1 MFPDRVNGGK
11 KLKFRPCI
19 DIHNGHVVQI
29 VGGTLK
35 DADDSAKTNFTS
47 EKDSI
52 YYADMFY
59 ELGLYGGHAILLN
72 GKDSPYYEATKEEV
86 IKALARH
93 KGLLQ
98 IGGGITDENAKEYIE
113 AGASHI
119 IVTSYIFENRQIS
132 FERLEKLRNAVG
144 KEHIVLDLSCR
155 INNEDGK
162 YYVTMNR
169 WQTFTD
175 AVFEEELLVKLSEYC
190 DEFLVHAVDSEGK
203 KQGIDENV
211 LAILAKSSVPVTYA
225 GGIANF
231 NDIDIIRNKGLSKVD
246 FTIGS
251 ALDIYG
257 GTLSLPE
264 VIKCIQ

>member
-1 MFPDRVNGGK
+1 M
-11 KLKFRPCI
+11 KFRPCI

-35 DADDSAKTNFTS
+35 DDGDSAKTNFTS

-52 YYADMFY
+52 YYADMFH

-72 GKDSPYYEATKEEV
+72 AKGSDYFEATRQEA
-86 IKALARH
+86 IKALRRH
-93 KGLLQ
+93 RGLLQ
-98 IGGGITDENAKEYIE
+98 IGGGITDENAKEYIDE
-113 AGASHI
+113 GASHI
-119 IVTSYIFENRQIS
+119 IVTSYIFENKKIS
-132 FERLEKLRNAVG
+132 YDKLNRLKNAVG

-155 INNEDGK
+155 INKEDGK
-162 YYVTMNR
+162 YYVTMDR

-175 AVFEEELLVKLSEYC
+175 AVFEEKLLCQLSEYC

-211 LAILAKSSVPVTYA
+211 LSVLSSSTVPVTYA

-231 NDIDIIRNKGLSKVD
+231 NDIDIIKTKGRGKVD

-264 VIKCIQ
+264 VLECIQ

>member
-1 MFPDRVNGGK
+1 M
-11 KLKFRPCI
+11 KFRPCI

-35 DADDSAKTNFTS
+35 DEDDSAKTNFTS
-47 EKDSI
+47 EKDSV

-72 GKDSPYYEATKEEV
+72 GKDSPYYEATREA
-86 IKALARH
+86 ALNALRRH

-98 IGGGITDENAKEYIE
+98 IGGGITDENAKEYID
-113 AGASHI
+113 AGASHV
-119 IVTSYIFENRQIS
+119 IVTSFIFENGQIS
-132 FERLEKLRNAVG
+132 YDRLNRLKEAVSR
-144 KEHIVLDLSCR
+144 EHIVLDLSCR
-155 INNEDGK
+155 KNIENNK

-175 AVFEEELLVKLSEYC
+175 AVFDEKLLSELSQYC

-203 KQGIDENV
+203 KQGIDEYV
-211 LAILAKSSVPVTYA
+211 LSVLSKSTVPVTYA

-231 NDIDIIRNKGLSKVD
+231 NDIDIIKNKGLSKVD

-257 GTLSLPE
+257 GDLSLSE
-264 VIKCIQ
+264 VIGCIQ